1 MSSADDRVGAGGMS
15 TSSAAEDDPPR
26 SRLFVVCPKGT
37 GQETLT
43 RAFEDLL
50 TRLSD
55 PGGSSRSNPKKDG
68 ERDGD
73 DEKGPAEGDARPN
86 GDAAALNPNPKLLK
100 HLESVRAVPH
110 KGVAFAKF
118 SNASTA
124 ALCMR
129 AIADA
134 NGVLG
139 TLKVKCMLA
148 EPKAGTTTTTTPP
161 STNPDRT
168 EVHKDGIDRGGG
180 EERGG
185 SSRPRGERA
194 GDPGGSASPKRAR
207 RGERAGAAKFPP
219 APHEGSIVRVHASP
233 ASSVESGGVA
243 GRGGDRSTT
252 CPSMRRILAAGAPG
266 SAAEEEKRRR
276 GVHPDAPGPLPPPAA
291 ASDAPAAADDHGRG
305 REYTRRRANLPRR
318 GVDGRRTP
326 RRSNIP
332 PAVTPSDATGAYAPY
347 ADAVEPGAPPAPAA
361 GTRVRGKYPITSQL
375 PPVRPCSPVA
385 VAGE

>member
-1 MSSADDRVGAGGMS
+1 MKKPELSGHSLPRGMSSADDRVGAGGMS

-148 EPKAGTTTTTTPP
+148 EPKAGTRNDSPTRRIRIERR
-161 STNPDRT
+161 STKTGSIAGAARS
-168 EVHKDGIDRGGG
+168 EAGLLDRGENARVIREVPRRPSEPGG
-180 EERGG
+180 ANERVPP
-185 SSRPRGERA
+185 SSRPRRTR
-194 GDPGGSASPKRAR
+194 DP
-207 RGERAGAAKFPP
+207 
-219 APHEGSIVRVHASP
+219 
-233 ASSVESGGVA
+233 SSY
-243 GRGGDRSTT
+243 
-252 CPSMRRILAAGAPG
+252 I
-266 SAAEEEKRRR
+266 
-276 GVHPDAPGPLPPPAA
+276 
-291 ASDAPAAADDHGRG
+291 
-305 REYTRRRANLPRR
+305 
-318 GVDGRRTP
+318 
-326 RRSNIP
+326 
-332 PAVTPSDATGAYAPY
+332 
-347 ADAVEPGAPPAPAA
+347 
-361 GTRVRGKYPITSQL
+361 
-375 PPVRPCSPVA
+375 PPVRRRRPA
-385 VAGE
+385 WRAAG

>member
-55 PGGSSRSNPKKDG
+55 PGGTSRSNPKKDG

-73 DEKGPAEGDARPN
+73 DEKGPAEGDASN

-124 ALCMR
+124 VLCMR

-148 EPKAGTTTTTTPP
+148 EPKAGTTTTTTTTP

-233 ASSVESGGVA
+233 ASSVCARYGFE
-243 GRGGDRSTT
+243 
-252 CPSMRRILAAGAPG
+252 LA
-266 SAAEEEKRRR
+266 
-276 GVHPDAPGPLPPPAA
+276 PPP
-291 ASDAPAAADDHGRG
+291 
-305 REYTRRRANLPRR
+305 
-318 GVDGRRTP
+318 
-326 RRSNIP
+326 
-332 PAVTPSDATGAYAPY
+332 
-347 ADAVEPGAPPAPAA
+347 
-361 GTRVRGKYPITSQL
+361 
-375 PPVRPCSPVA
+375 
-385 VAGE
+385 